1 MKKLLTLILVFVIIL
16 STFVGC
22 DTDNKTKIAE
32 RAIEK
37 IEAVNNETER
47 VEATEDID
55 DDKPDVSYVNSTEPE
70 PDTVP
75 EVLWSPENFIDF
87 KLFDKE
93 YKIGESCKSIIED
106 FEIVEIV
113 DGHVLDDCTVHTGE
127 KVTLNLTDGTNEFLV
142 VIRNNMSQ
150 PVEISEC
157 TLHEVYIR
165 LETFELSD
173 IVISDTIACNSTFDE
188 WVDAFGSDY
197 ADYSSEF
204 MVCYSWMIADKCYVD
219 VSFDENCENVTSVQM
234 MMY

>member
-1 MKKLLTLILVFVIIL
+1 MKKLLTLMLVFVIIL

-22 DTDNKTKIAE
+22 DTDNKTKIAK

-150 PVEISEC
+150 DVAISEC
-157 TLHEVYIR
+157 TLHEIYVKP
-165 LETFELSD
+165 ETFDVGSLT
-173 IVISDTIACNSTFDE
+173 VCNKVDGNAMTDE
-188 WVDAFGSDY
+188 WVEALGSKY
-197 ADYSSEF
+197 VNYSYERTLG
-204 MVCYSWMIADKCYVD
+204 YSWVIAEKCYID
-219 VSFDENCENVTSVQM
+219 TYFDENGDVVSIQM
-234 MMY
+234 MTY